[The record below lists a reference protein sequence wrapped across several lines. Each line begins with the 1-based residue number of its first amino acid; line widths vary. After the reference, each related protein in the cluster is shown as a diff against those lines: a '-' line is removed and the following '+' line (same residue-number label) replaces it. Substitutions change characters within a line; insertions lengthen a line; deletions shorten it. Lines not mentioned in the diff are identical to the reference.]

1 MMIVRKHFLKEFTL
15 QCINF
20 AALQKSKFYNE
31 KFTLK
36 PLFILTQNVKFGYSQ
51 VTQRR
56 YSRRE
61 FPREFGRTNT
71 QKSEWVH
78 FFYRKFPY
86 FSQRE
91 FPKVSAVMGTQ
102 KHCDNTSVCGYPLP
116 RRLWDDIPN
125 TPEWVWVLRG
135 YSRGFFGNVI
145 PPPLDTHGIPRVFPG

>member
-1 MMIVRKHFLKEFTL
+1 MSLL
-15 QCINF
+15 
-20 AALQKSKFYNE
+20 
-31 KFTLK
+31 
-36 PLFILTQNVKFGYSQ
+36 ILTQNVKFGYSQ

-102 KHCDNTSVCGYPLP
+102 KHWMYVVYKTFLLWESEVGKISPFFETFFWEMTSPKNFECLLHHG
-116 RRLWDDIPN
+116 DA
-125 TPEWVWVLRG
+125 
-135 YSRGFFGNVI
+135 FGRIFIFSV
-145 PPPLDTHGIPRVFPG
+145 TFSKSFRK

>member
-1 MMIVRKHFLKEFTL
+1 MMIVCIHFLKEFTL
-15 QCINF
+15 KCINF

-31 KFTLK
+31 KFTL
-36 PLFILTQNVKFGYSQ
+36 LTLMSLLMLTQNVKFGYSQ

-61 FPREFGRTNT
+61 FPREFGRPNT

-102 KHCDNTSVCGYPLP
+102 KHCGLGS
-116 RRLWDDIPN
+116 R
-125 TPEWVWVLRG
+125 VLQLRCKI
-135 YSRGFFGNVI
+135 RVKVTILNV
-145 PPPLDTHGIPRVFPG
+145 PQ

>member
-1 MMIVRKHFLKEFTL
+1 MIVRKHFLKEFTL

-102 KHCDNTSVCGYPLP
+102 KHWWRIIREVSKLFRSKFCEWKIWDL
-116 RRLWDDIPN
+116 LWYIELLLYYENEDFLFSEHSNIFVKF
-125 TPEWVWVLRG
+125 TI
-135 YSRGFFGNVI
+135 NVI
-145 PPPLDTHGIPRVFPG
+145 